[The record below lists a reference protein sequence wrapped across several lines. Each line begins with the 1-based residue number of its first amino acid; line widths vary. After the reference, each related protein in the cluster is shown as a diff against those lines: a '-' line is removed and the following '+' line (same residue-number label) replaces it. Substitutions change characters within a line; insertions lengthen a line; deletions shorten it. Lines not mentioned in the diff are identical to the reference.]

1 MQVVVE
7 TLEQTIAQVHV
18 SNRINSLR
26 ELHTSRHL
34 TVSVSP
40 LMLNTL
46 HMPLVYN
53 DDNLLLRAFVNG
65 LEKILITLIH
75 ENLLE
80 SWEEDVQVLNVPV
93 HKVCVGTFF

>member
-18 SNRINSLR
+18 SNRINSLS
-26 ELHTSRHL
+26 ELHTSWHL

-46 HMPLVYN
+46 HVPLVYN
-53 DDNLLLRAFVNG
+53 DDNLLLRAFING
-65 LEKILITLIH
+65 LEKILVTLIH

-93 HKVCVGTFF
+93 DKIWVGTLL